1 LAGTLNP
8 QLKPSA
14 LRPGLPAAK
23 AALEAL
29 MQQIS
34 NAAAA
39 ISMINLM
46 ALSSLEPRE
55 RGLDGGLYHQS
66 PVSGRW
72 RIGPVFA

>member
-1 LAGTLNP
+1 MAGTLKE
-8 QLKPSA
+8 QLSPSA
-14 LRPGLPAAK
+14 LRPALVAAK

-46 ALSSLEPRE
+46 ARSIPASRDIAALV
-55 RGLDGGLYHQS
+55 GLYHQTS
-66 PVSGRW
+66 VAGR
-72 RIGPVFA
+72 

>member
-1 LAGTLNP
+1 MAGTLKA

-14 LRPGLPAAK
+14 LRPGLAK

-46 ALSSLEPRE
+46 P
-55 RGLDGGLYHQS
+55 D
-66 PVSGRW
+66 P
-72 RIGPVFA
+72 P

>member
-1 LAGTLNP
+1 MAAQRAAGEAFWGTLNE

-23 AALEAL
+23 AALDTL
-29 MQQIS
+29 TQHTS

-46 ALSSLEPRE
+46 VRFLP
-55 RGLDGGLYHQS
+55 GL
-66 PVSGRW
+66 P
-72 RIGPVFA
+72 